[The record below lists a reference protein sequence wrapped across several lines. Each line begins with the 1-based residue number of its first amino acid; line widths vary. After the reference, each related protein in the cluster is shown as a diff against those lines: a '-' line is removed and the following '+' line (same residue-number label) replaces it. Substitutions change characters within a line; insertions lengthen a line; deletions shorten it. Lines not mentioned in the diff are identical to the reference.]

1 MALKNKNKFFEKIRD
16 GMEGL
21 IDDLR
26 QDRPLTEREVDI
38 PEPATMTADKIIRL
52 RKKTL
57 KVSQHVFA
65 RLINVAP
72 QTVQAWEQGRNLP
85 TSATLRLLELSEANP
100 NFLLSTIKR
109 NRPKAQ
115 SPRKR
120 TAIA

>member
-1 MALKNKNKFFEKIRD
+1 MARKSKNKFFEDIRD
-16 GMEGL
+16 GMAGL

-26 QDRPLTEREVDI
+26 NDRPLTQREVEI
-38 PEPATMTADKIIRL
+38 PEPATMTAAEIIRL
-52 RKKTL
+52 RKETL

-109 NRPKAQ
+109 NRPKAK
-115 SPRKR
+115 SFGKR

>member
-1 MALKNKNKFFEKIRD
+1 MVQKSKNKFFEEIRD
-16 GMEGL
+16 GMQGL

-38 PEPATMTADKIIRL
+38 PEPATMTADEILRL

-109 NRPKAQ
+109 NRLKTKSPGKQKAL
-115 SPRKR
+115 
-120 TAIA
+120 A

>member
-109 NRPKAQ
+109 NRPKAK
-115 SPRKR
+115 SPGRR

>member
-1 MALKNKNKFFEKIRD
+1 MALKNKNKFFEEIRD

-100 NFLLSTIKR
+100 NFLLGTIKR
-109 NRPKAQ
+109 NRPKTK
-115 SPRKR
+115 SPDRR